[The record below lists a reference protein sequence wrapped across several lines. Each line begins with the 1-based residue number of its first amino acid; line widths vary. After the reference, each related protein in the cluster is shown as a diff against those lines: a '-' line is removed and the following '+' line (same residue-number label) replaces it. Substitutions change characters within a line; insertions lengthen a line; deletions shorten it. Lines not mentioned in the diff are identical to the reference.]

1 MAKKPI
7 ELVNIEIDGQAY
19 QVPKDQYVLWSAR
32 DLGIDVPHFCAH
44 PWLAPYGACRMC
56 MAKVEL
62 GGKLMPKLQ
71 TTCSLLPAEGM
82 KVIFNDPDVLQARR
96 EQLEFHLLN
105 HPLECPVCDKGGEC
119 MLQDQTRDHGN
130 FAGRFIEQKRIRPD
144 RVMNA
149 YIRLNYKRC
158 IHCKR
163 CVHFAQDV
171 DGSHFLKF
179 IERGAE
185 TYIDS
190 FADPEVAPRFSG
202 NVIDICPVGAL
213 TARNYRFVMGR
224 PWEQE
229 LWPSVGSLDGVGA
242 NIWVKTRLGSI
253 ARIEP
258 RQNPQVRHGMLD
270 DVTRFSFE
278 CVEDPRRVVK
288 ASVRE
293 GLSETQLYRHQA
305 ERKVAELLK
314 GVLAEH
320 GTDSIGV
327 IAGSKLNTEE
337 YVALRRFTTHVLDTH
352 YFHFGDELLGGKT
365 PGPAELASL
374 AGGADFPALINVS
387 TALSIGCDLF
397 EEAPLLGL
405 RLDIGARRGLIK
417 LLSLRSHRSDAD
429 RFAKVFTDYGYGNL
443 LRMVRGLVNGLT
455 GAGDTPPELAALV
468 AELKDIK
475 DDCAIVYGSEVFRDE
490 LAGELLAAL
499 NALREAVVA
508 ANPQAQGVYLNPV
521 FPAVNTAGAL
531 LVNHLDSFAPC
542 DGPACKPPAGSLEAV
557 LNAAAAGK
565 LQALLVFDSDPLS
578 TYPDYTLVRKA
589 LEAVP
594 VVYAGP
600 FHNPTAELAHV
611 HLPLGTWAHRE
622 GTVINMEWRLQK
634 RVLPQLMDIA
644 PSVLDIVNSLAG
656 LLDQDQIAQDIPE
669 LYARLASVLPG
680 WSKASFAGFPA
691 EGEMLKLKPAV
702 ADNLLRP
709 DAALPAEVKGT
720 AGEPLV
726 LIPKRFLYNDREEI
740 RFSPVFDEVAKPF
753 HAYVNPL
760 DAKVFN
766 LVDGD
771 QAVIAAGGSEHSFTV
786 WLAGWVRPGSVV
798 VNDYNLEAPAN
809 QLAGW
814 EVTRVRAARL
824 AAASGS

>member
-7 ELVNIEIDGQAY
+7 ELVNIEIDGTPY
-19 QVPKDQYVLWSAR
+19 QVPKHQYVLWSAR

-44 PWLAPYGACRMC
+44 PWLEPFGGCRMC

-62 GGKLMPKLQ
+62 GGRMMPKLQ

-130 FAGRFIEQKRIRPD
+130 FAGRYIEQKRVRPD
-144 RVMNA
+144 QAMNA

-185 TYIDS
+185 TFIES
-190 FADPEVAPRFSG
+190 FADPDVAPRFTG
-202 NVIDICPVGAL
+202 NVIDMCPVGAL

-229 LWPSVGSLDGVGA
+229 LTPSVGSLDGCGA

-258 RQNPQVRHGMLD
+258 RANPQVRHGMLD

-278 CVEDPRRVVK
+278 CIEDPRRVVK

-293 GLSETQLYRHQA
+293 DLGETQMYRFQA
-305 ERKVAELLK
+305 EQQVATLLK

-320 GTDSIGV
+320 GVDSIGV
-327 IAGSKLNTEE
+327 IAGSKLNNEE
-337 YVALRRFTTHVLDTH
+337 YVALRRFTTHVLDPH

-365 PGPAELASL
+365 PGPAELSSL

-405 RLDIGARRGLIK
+405 RLDTGARRGLIK

-455 GAGDTPPELAALV
+455 GAGDTPPELKPLV
-468 AELKDIK
+468 AELKDVK
-475 DDCAIVYGSEVFRDE
+475 EDCAILYGSEVFRDE
-490 LAGELLAAL
+490 LPGELLAAL
-499 NALREAVVA
+499 NALREAIAA

-542 DGPACKPPAGSLEAV
+542 DGPACKPPTGSLAAV
-557 LNAAAAGK
+557 LEAAAQGRLK
-565 LQALLVFDSDPLS
+565 ALVVFDCDLLA
-578 TYPDYTLVRKA
+578 TYPDYELTRKA
-589 LEAVP
+589 LAAVP
-594 VVYAGP
+594 VVYVGP
-600 FHNPTAELAHV
+600 FTNLTAEQARF

-622 GTVINMEWRLQK
+622 GTVLNMEWRLQK
-634 RVLPQLMDIA
+634 RVQPQLTDIA

-656 LLDQDQIAQDIPE
+656 LLGQDKIAEDIPT
-669 LYARLASVLPG
+669 LYARLANVLPG
-680 WSKASFAGFPA
+680 WSKASFAEFPA
-691 EGEMLKLKPAV
+691 AGELLKLTPAAVESLPKPGAE
-702 ADNLLRP
+702 
-709 DAALPAEVKGT
+709 LPAEVKGT

-726 LIPKRFLYNDREEI
+726 LVPKRFLYNDCEEI

-766 LVDGD
+766 LADGEPT
-771 QAVIAAGGSEHSFTV
+771 VVKAGGQALELTV
-786 WLAGWVRPGSVV
+786 RVAAWVRQGSLV
-798 VNDYNLEAPAN
+798 VNDYCLAAPAN
-809 QLAGW
+809 ALAGRAP
-814 EVTRVRAARL
+814 VRVQAARP
-824 AAASGS
+824 AAVSGS